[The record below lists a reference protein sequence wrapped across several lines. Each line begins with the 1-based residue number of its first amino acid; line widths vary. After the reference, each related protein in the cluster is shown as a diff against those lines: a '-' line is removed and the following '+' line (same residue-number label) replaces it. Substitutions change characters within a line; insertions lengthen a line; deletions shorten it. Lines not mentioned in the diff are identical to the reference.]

1 MAASS
6 TRRSRS
12 TTFFSFS
19 PNTGSYRIA
28 AARYCIIEGALV
40 LILDFPLP
48 AGNIHLRLNQPYHQ
62 TPPASMGKVR
72 VFVLHSMATLP
83 MQGLPFIAPAG
94 GVSSPRL

>member
-12 TTFFSFS
+12 ATFFSFS
-19 PNTGSYRIA
+19 PNAGSYWIA
-28 AARYCIIEGALV
+28 AARYCIIEGVLV
-40 LILDFPLP
+40 LILDFPLS
-48 AGNIHLRLNQPYHQ
+48 AGYIYFRLNQPYHH
-62 TPPASMGKVR
+62 TPAASMGKVT

-83 MQGLPFIAPAG
+83 MQGLPFIAPTG